1 MKLIKKYWKLF
12 TGAIIAIF
20 GVSVLYTHKNNI
32 LDNAK
37 ATEPKNIVDDKI
49 KENEAVVKE
58 AEVKIEEVAEQKKVT
73 KKRINR
79 KKRKVKDLEDA
90 KQDVPNIDRTL
101 AEAKQKIINKT
112 ERE

>member
-1 MKLIKKYWKLF
+1 MNLIKKYWKLF
-12 TGAIIAIF
+12 TGAILAIF
-20 GVSVLYTHKNNI
+20 GVSVLYTHKNDIINP
-32 LDNAK
+32 K
-37 ATEPKNIVDDKI
+37 AVEPKNIVDDKI
-49 KENEAVVKE
+49 KENKAVVEE

-79 KKRKVKDLEDA
+79 KRRKVKDLEDA

-101 AEAKQKIINKT
+101 AEAKHNIIKKT

>member
-32 LDNAK
+32 LDNTK
-37 ATEPKNIVDDKI
+37 AAEPKNIVDDKI
-49 KENEAVVKE
+49 KETEAIVEK
-58 AEVKIEEVAEQKKVT
+58 AEVKIEQIEEQKQVI
-73 KKRINR
+73 KKRNNR
-79 KKRKVKDLEDA
+79 KKRKVKDLETA
-90 KQDVPNIDRTL
+90 KNDVPNIDRTL
-101 AEAKQKIINKT
+101 AEAKQNIINKT

>member
-49 KENEAVVKE
+49 KENEAVVEK
-58 AEVKIEEVAEQKKVT
+58 AEVKIEQIEEHKQVI
-73 KKRINR
+73 KKRNNR
-79 KKRKVKDLEDA
+79 KKRKVKDLETA
-90 KQDVPNIDRTL
+90 KTDVPNIDRTL
-101 AEAKQKIINKT
+101 AEAKQNIINKT
-112 ERE
+112 KRD